1 MKLYRNGR
9 LVEPKPVYNYS
20 EEENDIFC
28 MSSLRGSKVVVPHKL
43 PFSFFFSERESSH
56 AIRVKPVFN
65 PDKISKSSFGTL
77 ELHGDWKYTP
87 GPDDK
92 NVSQKQIQE
101 MKNFFKKY
109 KVLFAAVWESKL
121 YDGDVQDY
129 FRGLISFDELLTEFD
144 FYENYKED
152 MDNIDNIE
160 QLEEFVRK
168 YNIFNMWD

>member
-28 MSSLRGSKVVVPHKL
+28 MSNLRGKDIKIEKL

-65 PDKISKSSFGTL
+65 PNKISKSSFGTL

-109 KVLFAAVWESKL
+109 KVLFAAVWEGVL
-121 YDGDVQDY
+121 PEVPLQNY
-129 FRGLISFDELLTEFD
+129 FQNYIDLSELITEFD
-144 FYENYKED
+144 FYESYKED